1 MRVKRRIKKARKRW
15 VKGYNKHSTKP
26 RVALSFYRVRKTD
39 GEAYIARI
47 DYIRKM
53 AYHFAASAGQ
63 ETTFFTAT
71 ESARQNYGRAHN
83 IKIRAKRW
91 STLRTSVLGI
101 PLGG

>member
-1 MRVKRRIKKARKRW
+1 MPYLPARFLSVLRESRSYGWKMRVKRRIKKVRKRW

-39 GEAYIARI
+39 GEAYIASI

-63 ETTFFTAT
+63 ETAFFTAT
-71 ESARQNYGRAHN
+71 
-83 IKIRAKRW
+83 
-91 STLRTSVLGI
+91 
-101 PLGG
+101 

>member
-1 MRVKRRIKKARKRW
+1 MPYLPARFLSVLRESRSYGWKIRVKRRIKKARKRW

-39 GEAYIARI
+39 GDI

-63 ETTFFTAT
+63 ETAFFTAT
-71 ESARQNYGRAHN
+71 
-83 IKIRAKRW
+83 
-91 STLRTSVLGI
+91 
-101 PLGG
+101 

>member
-1 MRVKRRIKKARKRW
+1 MDGKCGLREGSKRLGKDGSKGIIIKRRIKKARKRW

-39 GEAYIARI
+39 GEAYIANI

-63 ETTFFTAT
+63 ETAFFTAT
-71 ESARQNYGRAHN
+71 
-83 IKIRAKRW
+83 
-91 STLRTSVLGI
+91 
-101 PLGG
+101 